1 MGQPLSPY
9 LALLR
14 GINVGGK
21 NLIVKDDLRK
31 CFENIGYSSVLTY
44 IQSGNV
50 LFRSSRRSITRL
62 TAEIKHGLTKT
73 FSYQA
78 RVVVISRQGYRTMIQ
93 TAPPNWGRDDEQK
106 HNAIFTLSG
115 ISPEEV
121 MAQLPTPKVGIE
133 TTTLG
138 PGVIFWSASKSH
150 LAKTTMMKLA
160 ASPVYQQLTI
170 RNHNTVFRLL
180 ELLETI

>member
-1 MGQPLSPY
+1 MGKPLSPY

-21 NLIVKDDLRK
+21 NLIPKDDLRQ
-31 CFENIGYSSVLTY
+31 CFENIGYSSVRTY

-62 TAEIKHGLTKT
+62 TAEIERGLTKT

-78 RVVVISRQGYRTMIQ
+78 RVVVFSRQSYRKMIQ
-93 TAPPNWGRDDEQK
+93 KAPPNWGRDDDQK

-115 ISPEEV
+115 MSPEEV
-121 MAQLPTPKVGIE
+121 MAQLPTPRVGIE
-133 TTTLG
+133 TINPG

-150 LAKTTMMKLA
+150 LTKTT
-160 ASPVYQQLTI
+160 
-170 RNHNTVFRLL
+170 
-180 ELLETI
+180 